1 MRERVRGMFHHA
13 FDNYMDIAFPADEL
27 KPISCQPR
35 NRSTEARGH
44 LVRLTNGIKC
54 ITFSSDIAFF
64 LFYIFRM
71 MYWVTIRSHWLTQW
85 TRSL

>member
-35 NRSTEARGH
+35 NRTLEARGH
-44 LVRLTNGIKC
+44 LVGQDDESGEKL
-54 ITFSSDIAFF
+54 DQAF
-64 LFYIFRM
+64 
-71 MYWVTIRSHWLTQW
+71 
-85 TRSL
+85 